1 MFLQETYRYIYIVR
15 YLSIIMERDE
25 ILRILLDWNYWGDYK
40 DESIERRGYI
50 KELNR
55 LLKTGEIAVIK
66 GVRRAGKSTLVLQ
79 FVKKLVE
86 EGLKEE
92 NTLVVNFEDPRFK
105 NLDLEL
111 LDTIYETYKEEL
123 QAEGE
128 HLVVLDEVQEIAGW
142 EKFARYLQ
150 EAKRARVLITGSSSK
165 LLSEEYS
172 TLLAGRHVDIEV
184 FPLSFREF
192 LDFKFKDVSIQRKI
206 DIIKYRHKIRILLR
220 EYMEFGGFPKVTL
233 IEEGKEDLL
242 ANYFRDIV
250 IKDVQMRFRVRETG
264 KLEELAKYYLTNIST
279 LQSFNRVR
287 QALNLCLDT
296 VERFSRYFATAR
308 LLFFVPKFSFS
319 LKQQILNPKKV
330 YCIDSGLRNIVSF
343 KFVEDLGRI
352 AENVVFLELFRRGKE
367 VYYWRDRTGREVD
380 FAVKGKLKVSE
391 LVQVCWRIEEEKT
404 RKREITALVKAM
416 DELKL
421 KEGLIITENTEGREN
436 INGKWI
442 TYKPL
447 WKWLVEV

>member
-1 MFLQETYRYIYIVR
+1 
-15 YLSIIMERDE
+15 MERDE
-25 ILRILLDWNYWGDYK
+25 ILRILLDWNYWGDYE
-40 DESIERRGYI
+40 DESIERGGYI

-55 LLKTGEIAVIK
+55 LLKTGEIVVIK
-66 GVRRAGKSTLVLQ
+66 GVRRSGKSTLILQ

-105 NLDLEL
+105 NLGLAL
-111 LDTIYETYKEEL
+111 LDKIYETYKDEL
-123 QAEGE
+123 QAEDK

-150 EAKRARVLITGSSSK
+150 EAKRGRVLITGSSSK

-172 TLLAGRHVDIEV
+172 TLLAGRHVDMEI
-184 FPLSFREF
+184 FPLSFMEF
-192 LDFKFKDVSIQRKI
+192 LEFKGVSIESGL
-206 DIIKYRHKIRILLR
+206 DIIRYRHKLRKFLR

-279 LQSFNRVR
+279 LQSFNSVR
-287 QALNLCLDT
+287 KALNLSLDT
-296 VERFSRYFATAR
+296 VERFSRYFSIAR

-319 LKQQILNPKKV
+319 LKAQVLNPKKV

-343 KFVEDLGRI
+343 KFTEDLGRI
-352 AENVVFLELFRRGKE
+352 AENIVFLELFRRGKE
-367 VYYWRDRTGREVD
+367 VYYWRDRAGREVD
-380 FAVKGKLKVSE
+380 FVVKEGLKVRE
-391 LVQVCWRIEEEKT
+391 LVQVCWKVEGEEKT
-404 RKREITALVKAM
+404 RRREIVALVKAM

-421 KEGLIITENTEGREN
+421 KEGLIITGDKEGREN
-436 INGKWI
+436 VNGKWV

-447 WKWLVEV
+447 WKWLFCEKR